1 MIVFVIV
8 GIAALVIGAR
18 ITVNSAVNIARA
30 LSVSERVIGL
40 TVIAFG
46 TSLPELVTCIVASIK
61 RRSDIVIGNIV
72 GSNIFNI
79 LFVLG
84 VTGLI
89 QPIPFENAFIL
100 DSALGIV
107 ATVLLFIFV
116 FHDKK
121 LTKWKGAVFLALY
134 AAYIM
139 YLI

>member
-1 MIVFVIV
+1 MFFVVV
-8 GIAALVIGAR
+8 GIAALVIGAK
-18 ITVNSAVNIARA
+18 ITVNAAVNIARA
-30 LSVSERVIGL
+30 LSISERVIGL

-46 TSLPELVTCIVASIK
+46 TSLPELVTCIVAAIK
-61 RRSDIVIGNIV
+61 RHSDIVIGNIV